1 MLVDFCSGKIYNASI
16 MKSWKVTSAEKV
28 ELMSDASETTGT
40 NQVKIKINECDLS
53 HSDIEVYNGHIVTD
67 FPRIIGKICAGMVT
81 EVGEGVTEFVRGDR
95 VVTMPFKF
103 CDNCA
108 ACKDGR
114 HSACENIKL
123 RGVSVNGFMR
133 DFAVV
138 DASDV
143 YKLPDRIKDSEAVFL
158 DCLSVAI
165 TVMNTLQINKG
176 EHIVIT
182 DAGVVG
188 QLLGQVAL
196 YCQAI
201 PIIIDMKEKYL
212 ENASA
217 HGIYY
222 TIDSV
227 KSDPYKKIFNLTGG
241 KMAETVALI
250 SGNPAVLP
258 QAFKFAGT
266 GGRVALINKYGLN
279 VDMTCNLAP
288 VLKNGLTVYGINN
301 SRKTLSMAIN
311 MLANRAV
318 STDGLIDSEIPFEGV
333 GAFIEAAK
341 GKMSEYQKYI
351 AKMA

>member
-1 MLVDFCSGKIYNASI
+1 
-16 MKSWKVTSAEKV
+16 MKSWKVTSQNKI
-28 ELMSDASETTGT
+28 ELAQDASETVGA

-53 HSDIEVYNGHIVTD
+53 RSDIEIYTGSLPSEY
-67 FPRIIGKICAGMVT
+67 PRTPGKICAGMVT
-81 EVGEGVTEFVRGDR
+81 EAGENVTEFVRGDR
-95 VVTMPFKF
+95 VVTMPVKF
-103 CDNCA
+103 CDNCV
-108 ACKDGR
+108 ACKEKR
-114 HSACENIKL
+114 YSACENITL
-123 RGVSVNGFMR
+123 RGVNTDGFLR

-138 DASDV
+138 STSEI
-143 YKLPDRIKDSEAVFL
+143 YKLPDRIKDDEAVFL

-201 PIIIDMKEKYL
+201 PIIIDIKEKYL
-212 ENASA
+212 ENAAA

-258 QAFKFAGT
+258 QAFNFAAS

-279 VDMTCNLAP
+279 VDMTCNLSP
-288 VLKNGLTVYGINN
+288 VLKKGLTVYGVTN
-301 SRKTLSMAIN
+301 SRKNLTMAIN
-311 MLANRAV
+311 MLANKAV
-318 STDGLIDSEIPFEGV
+318 KTEGLIDSVINFDDV
-333 GAFIEAAK
+333 GTFIESVK
-341 GKMSEYQKYI
+341 GNANEYQKYLV
-351 AKMA
+351 KS